1 MRRWGTF
8 VVGVLVGG
16 LLIYYALNY
25 HVIHARDGMHLVP
38 KVDAKLAGTYVD
50 IREFTAR
57 DWIDHPEIFAALQ
70 QAKRDDLL
78 QMAVGDAANQALDRL
93 LGPRPETR

>member
-1 MRRWGTF
+1 MRRWSTF
-8 VVGVLVGG
+8 AFGVLVGG
-16 LLIYYALNY
+16 ILIYCVLNY

-38 KVDAKLAGTYVD
+38 KVDAQLAGTYVD

-57 DWIDHPEIFAALQ
+57 DWIDHPQVFAALQ

-78 QMAVGDAANQALDRL
+78 QMALGDAANHTLDRVF
-93 LGPRPETR
+93 GPRPEKR